1 MNLLEVFIQ
10 YIQTHKLFQPTDRLL
25 LAVSGGVDSVV
36 LCDLCARA
44 GYSFTIAHCNFG
56 LRGEESERD
65 ERFVRSLA
73 DKYNVPILVKKF
85 DTRQYAHEHKI
96 AIQEAARNLRYDWF
110 YEVVNGAN
118 GEWSMVNREVQ
129 TNIHH
134 SPFIIHILTAHH
146 LDDNIET
153 VLMNMFKGTG
163 ISGLRGIL
171 PKQGKIVRPLL
182 FATKKRLE
190 AYATEQQLPWVLDSS
205 NTETKYTRNYF
216 RHTIIPLIEKVYPQ
230 AVTNMQHTIE
240 HFTEAEILY
249 QQAINLHK
257 KKLLQYKDAEVHI
270 PVLKLLQAQPLRTVI
285 FEIIKPYNFTSHQAN
300 EVLKLLHSESGRYIT
315 STTHRILHNRKW
327 LIITPLQTEESRTI
341 IIEKDTEQIVFDNML
356 LQIQRYTDTIPA
368 VTANPHIALIDA
380 KEVHYPLIL
389 RKWRPGDYFYP
400 LGMRKKKKLSRFF
413 IDQKLSKNQKE
424 DIWVIESHKKIIW
437 IMGHRIDD
445 RFKITDTTKKTI
457 RFTISSL

>member
-1 MNLLEVFIQ
+1 M
-10 YIQTHKLFQPTDRLL
+10 
-25 LAVSGGVDSVV
+25 V
-36 LCDLCARA
+36 LCDLCAKA
-44 GYSFTIAHCNFG
+44 GYAFTIAHCNFG

-65 ERFVRSLA
+65 EQFVKRLA
-73 DKYNVPILVKKF
+73 EKYNVPILVKKF
-85 DTRQYAHEHKI
+85 DTKPYAHEHKI

-110 YEVVNGAN
+110 HEVVNGS

-134 SPFIIHILTAHH
+134 SRLTTHQYILTAHH

-153 VLMNMFKGTG
+153 VLMNLFKGTG

-171 PKQGKIVRPLL
+171 PKQGKIIRPLL
-182 FATKKRLE
+182 FATKKQLE
-190 AYATEQQLPWVLDSS
+190 AYAVDQQLSWVLDSS
-205 NTETKYTRNYF
+205 NAETKYTRNYF

-230 AVTNMQHTIE
+230 AVINMQHTIE

-257 KKLLQYKDAEVHI
+257 KKLLEYKGSEVHI
-270 PVLKLLQAQPLRTVI
+270 PVLKLLQAQPLRTI
-285 FEIIKPYNFTSHQAN
+285 IYEIIKPYHFTSGQAE
-300 EVLKLLHSESGRYIT
+300 EVVKLLHSETGRYIT
-315 STTHRILHNRKW
+315 SATHRILRNRKW
-327 LIITPLQTEESRTI
+327 LIITPIQTEESRTI
-341 IIEKDTEQIVFDNML
+341 IIEKDTEQIVFDNKL
-356 LQIQRYTDTIPA
+356 LQIQYYTNNIPDI
-368 VTANPHIALIDA
+368 TTDPHIGLLNA
-380 KEVHYPLIL
+380 KEIHYPLLL

-437 IMGHRIDD
+437 LVGYRIDD
-445 RFKITDTTKKTI
+445 RFKITDTTQKAI
-457 RFTISSL
+457 RLAISSL